1 MDAVLKKSA
10 IFSPNHLKNGLYLIF
25 FLFLP
30 KKDEFIFRNV
40 AMSAAVYLFV
50 SG

>member
-1 MDAVLKKSA
+1 MDAVLKK
-10 IFSPNHLKNGLYLIF
+10 ICHFFPNNLKNGLYLIF

-40 AMSAAVYLFV
+40 AMSAEVYLFV